1 MGGGITIVVPQLR
14 PHSVGQY
21 LNETMFLGTH
31 NTTAGCYEPDAFA
44 RLQTLKRVY
53 DPHNTFRS
61 L

>member
-1 MGGGITIVVPQLR
+1 M
-14 PHSVGQY
+14 GQY